1 MNGHLTRPPP
11 NSLDSSY
18 FLFVICHGHFF
29 INPARQQEGRLLLD
43 FIASEPLLSSFLS
56 NSFMLPSLGPK
67 QKADLLSHLQSQFF
81 RAQCPHDTVLVSF
94 CFILFL
100 LPSSSHNEHLLIVP
114 LNIILKK
121 MALPASWRG
130 ILSSPLFC
138 LLSLGDKKGRE
149 QPLG

>member
-56 NSFMLPSLGPK
+56 NSFMLRLHPSHQPRLR
-67 QKADLLSHLQSQFF
+67 QL
-81 RAQCPHDTVLVSF
+81 
-94 CFILFL
+94 
-100 LPSSSHNEHLLIVP
+100 
-114 LNIILKK
+114 
-121 MALPASWRG
+121 
-130 ILSSPLFC
+130 SPLQVKP
-138 LLSLGDKKGRE
+138 LTSGVANSHGVTGGVYKTRE
-149 QPLG
+149 RIHRDMLIRDY

>member
-1 MNGHLTRPPP
+1 MDPLLRKTHTYVEFGIKLLEMKGHLTRPPP

-67 QKADLLSHLQSQFF
+67 QKADLLSHL
-81 RAQCPHDTVLVSF
+81 
-94 CFILFL
+94 
-100 LPSSSHNEHLLIVP
+100 
-114 LNIILKK
+114 
-121 MALPASWRG
+121 
-130 ILSSPLFC
+130 
-138 LLSLGDKKGRE
+138 
-149 QPLG
+149 